1 MKEIFIDG
9 VHNLEFGRG
18 VVRLDLGSL
27 SAERV
32 DKNGTPELEARL
44 RLLMTLEGF
53 LELNAA
59 MTEMLDRFVDA
70 GMLRKDEVN
79 ARASGR
85 ESGGDSGTS
94 RAGAGDDDA
103 PRSPNFG

>member
-1 MKEIFIDG
+1 MKEIFVDG

-32 DKNGTPELEARL
+32 DKNGTPELEPRL

-59 MTEMLDRFVDA
+59 MTEMLDRFVSA
-70 GMLRKDEVN
+70 GLLRQDDVN
-79 ARASGR
+79 ARASGGASGR
-85 ESGGDSGTS
+85 ESDTS
-94 RAGAGDDDA
+94 RAGAGDDNS

>member
-1 MKEIFIDG
+1 MKEIFVDG

-32 DKNGTPELEARL
+32 DKNGTPELEPRL

-70 GMLRKDEVN
+70 GMLRKDDIN
-79 ARASGR
+79 ARTSGR
-85 ESGGDSGTS
+85 DSDTSG
-94 RAGAGDDDA
+94 AGAEDDNS

>member
-1 MKEIFIDG
+1 MKEIFVDG

-18 VVRLDLGSL
+18 VVRFDLGSL

-59 MTEMLDRFVDA
+59 MTEMLDRFVSA
-70 GMLRKDEVN
+70 GLLRKDDLPGRESGG
-79 ARASGR
+79 ASGR
-85 ESGGDSGTS
+85 ESGGEP
-94 RAGAGDDDA
+94 AGAGDDNS